1 MTFAVEH
8 GFFSYGYKSVI
19 EDLSFEITSGDLM
32 AVLGPNGAGKTT
44 LLRCMMGHLD
54 WKSGCSFL
62 DGEPVSGM
70 QPKKLWSR
78 MAYVPQ
84 AHGGYSGQTVEELV
98 LLGRSSR
105 MGLFA
110 KPGKADRMAAV
121 GAMERLGIE
130 AFSKCSCRELSG
142 GELQMALI
150 AKAIAAD
157 PELLILDE
165 PESGLDFKN
174 QLVVLGTL
182 SDLASQGMACIFNT
196 HYPAHAL
203 QRADKA
209 LLLWKGSSLFGQTS
223 RILTEETLAKAFGVR
238 TAIGEVETPYE
249 LLRAVM
255 PVEILTDKAQS
266 LTIELKGDLTM
277 ETRIAIIAI
286 IVEDRGSVDRINAL
300 LSEYGSYIIGR
311 MGLPYPKKEL
321 SLISVAID
329 APEETIAA
337 LSGKLGMV
345 HGISVKTTYSKR

>member
-1 MTFAVEH
+1 VIFTVEH
-8 GFFSYGYKSVI
+8 GFFSYGEKPVI
-19 EDLSFEITSGDLM
+19 EDLSFEISSGDLL

-44 LLRCMMGHLD
+44 LLRCMMGHLK
-54 WKSGCSFL
+54 WKRGGSYL
-62 DGEPVSGM
+62 DGEPVADM

-84 AHGGYSGQTVEELV
+84 AKGGYSGQTVEDLV

-110 KPGKADRMAAV
+110 KPGRTDRRAAAA
-121 GAMERLGIE
+121 AMERLGIE
-130 AFSKCSCRELSG
+130 AYAKRSCRELSG
-142 GELQMALI
+142 GELQMVLI
-150 AKAIAAD
+150 ARAVAAD

-174 QLVVLGTL
+174 QLVVLNTL
-182 SDLASQGMACIFNT
+182 SDLATQGMACIFNT

-203 QRADKA
+203 QRANES
-209 LLLWKGSSLFGQTS
+209 LLLWKGTSLFGQTD
-223 RILTEETLAKAFGVR
+223 RILTEATLAEAFGVR
-238 TAIGEVETPYE
+238 AAIGELETPYE

-255 PVEILTDKAQS
+255 PVEILTDKVQS
-266 LTIELKGDLTM
+266 LTIKSKGDLIM

-286 IVEDRGSVDRINAL
+286 IVEDRNSVDRINAL
-300 LSEYGSYIIGR
+300 LTEYGNFIIGR

-345 HGISVKTTYSKR
+345 RGISVKTTYSKR